1 MNERSHGPGR
11 WRAPLL
17 LPAPTTN
24 TRLGWRQALPLG
36 DRLVSCALNTYLK
49 VLSAVAFVSNVVV
62 IVSVPATALTE
73 RVPHTMS
80 ALRTN
85 TRRDP
90 VSADRMGKS

>member
-1 MNERSHGPGR
+1 MHERSHGPGR

-17 LPAPTTN
+17 PAPTKN
-24 TRLGWRQALPLG
+24 TRHSRRQALPLG
-36 DRLVSCALNTYLK
+36 DQLVSCALNTYLK
-49 VLSAVAFVSNVVV
+49 VLSAVAFISNVAV

-73 RVPHTMS
+73 RVPHTVS

-90 VSADRMGKS
+90 VSADRMGES

>member
-1 MNERSHGPGR
+1 
-11 WRAPLL
+11 
-17 LPAPTTN
+17 
-24 TRLGWRQALPLG
+24 
-36 DRLVSCALNTYLK
+36 